1 MYLRFGIIVFEEAI
15 LLSLQLVKVVKQGAN
30 VPEDHSE
37 SLLHLR
43 PPAVGV
49 VKGSPELS
57 ESGLGLIHLLVSSVL
72 PVVLSW

>member
-1 MYLRFGIIVFEEAI
+1 MHI
-15 LLSLQLVKVVKQGAN
+15 VKVVDQGAN
-30 VPEDHSE
+30 VPEHHPK

-57 ESGLGLIHLLVSSVL
+57 GLGFIHLLVSSVL